1 MRVPLDWLGEYVAV
15 DAPVQE
21 LAEKLGTAT
30 CEVERIIRR
39 GVADEDGNLGLYR
52 VGRVLEA
59 GKHPNADRLQLCHVD
74 VGEGEPRQIVCGAWN
89 FGAGATVA
97 VALPGAVL
105 PGGRRLEEAK
115 LRGELSR
122 GMILS
127 ERELELGPDHT
138 GILVLED
145 GPEPGT
151 PLTDVFPLGEDVL
164 EVETTPNRPDLLAV
178 YGFAREVAALYRADL
193 APLDVSEGQSLGPG
207 SNEQV
212 DVRVEDLEGC
222 PRYIGRLFRDVE
234 IRPSPLWLKAR
245 LVASGMRPISN
256 MVDITNY
263 VMQALGN
270 PLHAFDLAKLA
281 EQRIVV
287 RRAAPGETIR
297 TLDGEERRLE
307 PSDLVIA
314 DAFKPVALAGIMGS
328 EDSEVD
334 ESTASVLLEA
344 ANFEPIGILKSSERL
359 GLRTEGSNR
368 WEKGVDPYL
377 AEPAA
382 RLATRLI
389 VELTGARF
397 TGETEVA
404 AELPAPPVVAY
415 RPRRTD
421 ELIGLEVEPGEQQQT
436 LESLGFDVE
445 VEAASDTVWR
455 VTVPTWRARDV
466 TREADLV
473 EEVARFRLDQIPFT
487 LPLRREMAGRLT
499 REQRLRRLVEEVLVG
514 CGCSEIYTSS
524 LVAADPDPEAIR
536 LPTPLTADQ
545 AVLRTTLLE
554 GLIAT
559 ARRNLDAG
567 NEDVRL
573 FELARV
579 YVPAADPRPDER
591 WHVGAIVEGGF
602 ARAKGILETLL
613 SALKV
618 EPRFERTREAFL
630 HPGKA
635 ARLDGGWVGEL
646 HPGRLEGRWGSF
658 ELDLPTLFE
667 QVPERVV
674 YEDVITYPALRQD
687 LAFAVGEE
695 VAAGE
700 LVEAARDAVGP
711 ELREMRP
718 FDVYRG
724 EQVGPG
730 RKSIA
735 FRVVYQSPERTLTDE
750 DAAALR
756 ARIVKALADRFGA
769 ELRA

>member
-1 MRVPLDWLGEYVAV
+1 MRVPLNWLREYAAV
-15 DAPVQE
+15 DAPVEE
-21 LAEKLGTAT
+21 LADRLGTAT

-52 VGRVLEA
+52 VGLVLEA
-59 GKHPNADRLQLCHVD
+59 GKHPNADRLQLCRVD

-105 PGGRRLEEAK
+105 PGGTRLEEAK
-115 LRGELSR
+115 LRGEVSR

-127 ERELELGPDHT
+127 ERELELGQDHT
-138 GILVLED
+138 GILVLEG

-151 PLTDVFPLGEDVL
+151 PLGDVFPLGENVL
-164 EVETTPNRPDLLAV
+164 EVETTPNRPDLLSV

-193 APLDVSEGQSLGPG
+193 SPLDLSRGQTLGQVQD
-207 SNEQV
+207 EQV

-222 PRYIGRLFRDVE
+222 PRYIGRLFRDVR
-234 IRPSPLWLKAR
+234 IAPSPPWLKAR

-256 MVDITNY
+256 VVDVTNY

-270 PLHAFDLAKLA
+270 PLHAFDLTKL
-281 EQRIVV
+281 EGERIVV
-287 RRAAPGETIR
+287 RRAATGETIR
-297 TLDGEERRLE
+297 TLDGEVRRLE

-314 DAFKPVALAGIMGS
+314 DASEPVALAGIMGS
-328 EDSEVD
+328 ENSEVD
-334 ESTASVLLEA
+334 ESTSSVLLEA
-344 ANFEPIGILKSSERL
+344 ANFEPIGILRSSERL

-382 RLATRLI
+382 NLATELI
-389 VELTGARF
+389 VDLSGARV
-397 TGETEVA
+397 TGGTEVA
-404 AELPAPPVVAY
+404 AELPDARVVAY
-415 RPRRTD
+415 RPQRAD
-421 ELIGLEVEPGEQQQT
+421 ELIGLAVDPPEQRQT
-436 LESLGFDVE
+436 LEGLGFE
-445 VEAASDTVWR
+445 VEDGPEWQ

-466 TREADLV
+466 TREADVV
-473 EEVARFRLDQIPFT
+473 EEVARFHLDEVPFT

-524 LVAADPDPEAIR
+524 LAADDPNPDAIR

-545 AVLRTTLLE
+545 ALLRTTLLE
-554 GLIAT
+554 GLVAT
-559 ARRNLDAG
+559 AQRNLDAG
-567 NEDVRL
+567 NEGIRL

-579 YVPAADPRPDER
+579 YIPPADPRPDER
-591 WHVGAIVEGGF
+591 WHVGAIVEGGLP
-602 ARAKGILETLL
+602 RAKGTLETLL
-613 SALKV
+613 AALKV
-618 EPRFERTREAFL
+618 VPRFERAQEPFL

-635 ARLDGGWVGEL
+635 ARLEGGWVGEL
-646 HPGRLEGRWGSF
+646 HPERLEGSWGAF
-658 ELDLPTLFE
+658 ELDLPTLFAH
-667 QVPERVV
+667 VPERLV

-687 LAFAVGEE
+687 LAFAVAEE
-695 VAAGE
+695 VAAAE
-700 LVEAARDAVGP
+700 LVEAAREAAGP

-724 EQVGPG
+724 EQVGRG

-735 FRVVYQSPERTLTDE
+735 FGVVYQSPERTLTDE
-750 DAAALR
+750 DAAVLR
-756 ARIVKALADRFGA
+756 ERIVNALAERFGA